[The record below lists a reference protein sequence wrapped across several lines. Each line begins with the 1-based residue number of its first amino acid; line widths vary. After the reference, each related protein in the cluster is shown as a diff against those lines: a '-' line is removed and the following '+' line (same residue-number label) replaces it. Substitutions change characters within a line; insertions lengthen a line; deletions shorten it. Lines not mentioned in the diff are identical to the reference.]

1 MEVETGERR
10 VLRGGSW
17 IIDGRGARSAYR
29 LRLEPGRRNG
39 HIGFRLALGP
49 ELRQDERAGR
59 GEGGAGQT
67 AREAPGGGE
76 KRGRAGSAQRK

>member
-17 IIDGRGARSAYR
+17 IGDGRGARSAYR
-29 LRLEPGRRNG
+29 DHVEPGIRDVDF
-39 HIGFRLALGP
+39 GFRLALGP
-49 ELRQDERAGR
+49 ELRRDERAGR

-67 AREAPGGGE
+67 AREAPGGRE
-76 KRGRAGSAQRK
+76 KRGRADPAGR

>member
-1 MEVETGERR
+1 MGVETGERR

-17 IIDGRGARSAYR
+17 ISDGRYARSAYR
-29 LRLEPGRRNG
+29 IDDEPGNRSDRF
-39 HIGFRLALGP
+39 GFRLALGP

-67 AREAPGGGE
+67 AREAPGGRGQ
-76 KRGRAGSAQRK
+76 RGRAAPAGR